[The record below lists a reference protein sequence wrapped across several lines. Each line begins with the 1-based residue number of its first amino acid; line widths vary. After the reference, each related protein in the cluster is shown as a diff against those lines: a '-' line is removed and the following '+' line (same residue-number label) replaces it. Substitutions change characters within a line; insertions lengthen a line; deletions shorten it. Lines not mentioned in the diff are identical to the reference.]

1 MQRAMKQAMK
11 QVMKNNYST
20 HRHGY
25 WQANAN
31 TQLYSDYANRRD
43 QAYYLTQKGLELF
56 ASLKN
61 DK

>member
-1 MQRAMKQAMK
+1 MLG
-11 QVMKNNYST
+11 
-20 HRHGY
+20 GY
-25 WQANAN
+25 VA
-31 TQLYSDYANRRD
+31 QLHPDSAKRRD